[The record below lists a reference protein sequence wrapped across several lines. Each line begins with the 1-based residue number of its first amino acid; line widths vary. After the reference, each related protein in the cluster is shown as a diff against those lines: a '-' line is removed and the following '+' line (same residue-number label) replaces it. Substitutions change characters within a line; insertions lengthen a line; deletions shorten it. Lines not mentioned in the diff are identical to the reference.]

1 MLAKCA
7 SAHQSLPMQ
16 DETNGVSTTTGRDP
30 ATDRLDSWK
39 QIAAYLGRG
48 VTTVQ
53 RWEAEEGLPVQT
65 SEVDFTIRPMPTSTP
80 LRSIRQ
86 VCESVMVP
94 TRMRQY
100 HKGTTGRMW

>member
-65 SEVDFTIRPMPTSTP
+65 SDCLLYTSP
-80 LRSIRQ
+80 SPRDS
-86 VCESVMVP
+86 
-94 TRMRQY
+94 
-100 HKGTTGRMW
+100 